1 MPSPAISDPKPAA
14 PRRERPADARS
25 IDAVPSGLLVLAM
38 TFAASSWITR
48 QPPQISADILQ
59 ALLLMAMGALG
70 AKLVSELVAD
80 LRGKE
85 GLEVLETFGKWIATV
100 LASAV
105 SLLLMGGVLTVLW
118 YFAGPTILRFLSL
131 FGLNS

>member
-1 MPSPAISDPKPAA
+1 MQTPPISDPEPAT
-14 PRRERPADARS
+14 PRRARPAEARS
-25 IDAVPSGLLVLAM
+25 IDAVPTRLLALAA
-38 TFAASSWITR
+38 TFAAWSWITR

-85 GLEVLETFGKWIATV
+85 GLEILETFGKWIATV